1 MSKGLGDL
9 YEPDDPADPADAAA
23 GWFARQRSGDLSPRE
38 AENLAAWLE
47 ADPAHGAALAAVE
60 QTWAG
65 AEAMRAHPRV
75 LAMREAA
82 LKRQVPQR
90 RTWAIR
96 AMAAS
101 IVVAIVAGGLI
112 ASTDLLARL
121 GLFGAQEFKTGV
133 GQQATIRLA
142 DGSTVV
148 LNTDTIL
155 RTRPARDRRLIYL
168 DKGQAF
174 FRVAHD
180 PTRPFIVSA
189 AGRTVTAV
197 GTAFDVRVD
206 PKRFEVTLVEGKVR
220 VEAPGRLASVADPRG
235 PGSLQATEMLAG
247 SQLVSPD
254 AGHWSLARAD
264 TAKETS
270 WLHGQLVFE
279 AEPIGDVAAELNRYS
294 DRKIIVEDAAVAR
307 RPISGT
313 FKTGDVEAFIRAVEA
328 YRLASVDTDTDEQVR
343 LAAP

>member
-1 MSKGLGDL
+1 MNARDL
-9 YEPDDPADPADAAA
+9 PEMDDPHDPVDAAA
-23 GWFARQRSGDLSPRE
+23 GWFARQRSGDMTADE
-38 AENLAAWLE
+38 AGELAEWLE
-47 ADPAHGAALAAVE
+47 ADPLHRAAYATVE
-60 QTWAG
+60 RTWTG

-75 LAMREAA
+75 LAMREVA
-82 LKRQVPQR
+82 LKRGGEPR
-90 RTWAIR
+90 RRWPIPAL
-96 AMAAS
+96 AAS
-101 IVVAIVAGGLI
+101 ILLAVAGAGVVA
-112 ASTDLLARL
+112 SSDLLARL

-133 GQQATIRLA
+133 GQQATVTLP
-142 DGSTVV
+142 DGSVVV
-148 LNTDTIL
+148 LNTDTVM
-155 RTRPARDRRLIYL
+155 RTRPSRDRRLVYL

-180 PTRPFIVSA
+180 PTRPFIVAA

-220 VEAPGRLASVADPRG
+220 VEAPAQLALPTPAHGPRA
-235 PGSLQATEMLAG
+235 LQATEMLAG
-247 SQLVSPD
+247 SQLISPD
-254 AGHWSLARAD
+254 AAHWSLARAD
-264 TAKETS
+264 TARETS

-279 AEPIGDVAAELNRYS
+279 GEPIANVAAELNRYS
-294 DRKIIVEDAAVAR
+294 DRKIVVEDPAVAR

-328 YRLASVDTDTDEQVR
+328 YRLASVDTDTDTQVR